1 MYEHF
6 EGFLSLFFPF
16 STQTHIL
23 ELIEELGL
31 ETYQQYNAGKKVHH
45 MGGLSAKIRTY
56 STSIPALSP
65 LVLMD
70 LTQFLWRVRQ
80 QTDTKIFCTQSY
92 VQVEQLKKQ
101 LNIRDAYIEFCI
113 CLKN

>member
-6 EGFLSLFFPF
+6 FLFFF
-16 STQTHIL
+16 FFLSTQTHIL

-31 ETYQQYNAGKKVHH
+31 ETYQQYSAGKKVYH
-45 MGGLSAKIRTY
+45 MGGPSAKIRTY
-56 STSIPALSP
+56 STSIPLLSP

-80 QTDTKIFCTQSY
+80 LTDTKIFCTRSY
-92 VQVEQLKKQ
+92 VQVEQLKRQ
-101 LNIRDAYIEFCI
+101 D
-113 CLKN
+113 

>member
-1 MYEHF
+1 MYEHLA
-6 EGFLSLFFPF
+6 GFLSLFFPL
-16 STQTHIL
+16 STQTHVL

-45 MGGLSAKIRTY
+45 MGGPSAKVRTY

-70 LTQFLWRVRQ
+70 LTQLLWRVRQ
-80 QTDTKIFCTQSY
+80 QTETKIFCTQSY

-101 LNIRDAYIEFCI
+101 D
-113 CLKN
+113 

>member
-1 MYEHF
+1 MCEHF
-6 EGFLSLFFPF
+6 ANCWELYVWALWRISFSFFPH

-45 MGGLSAKIRTY
+45 MGGPSAKIRTY
-56 STSIPALSP
+56 GTSIPALSP

-80 QTDTKIFCTQSY
+80 QTDTKIFRTQSY
-92 VQVEQLKKQ
+92 VQVEQLKRQ
-101 LNIRDAYIEFCI
+101 D
-113 CLKN
+113 